1 MRARVEA
8 PSQKTQPFSFYGFL
22 CFFAKTAAKGLAF
35 VSQTRYNISTSQI
48 ARRYLYHSYTIL
60 LYTTF
65 LKKARE
71 VGKKVRN
78 FSYFSPHFYLFFVKN
93 GLSPLSLRKGA
104 RETRQ
109 KEGIEKHIQ
118 GSFYGFLHFLERGG
132 RRVYRHRQ

>member
-1 MRARVEA
+1 MCGRALKRPPKKRNLFLFTGFCVFL
-8 PSQKTQPFSFYGFL
+8 QKPPQKVLLLFL
-22 CFFAKTAAKGLAF
+22 KHD
-35 VSQTRYNISTSQI
+35 II
-48 ARRYLYHSYTIL
+48 YLLRKSREDTYTIL